1 MVEDLTAGTHGPAL
15 RGGWAFSIGAIWGLL
30 SPVIHIAM
38 MRGGVP
44 APSLDPLGV
53 LLVAVDLPFIAA
65 AGLETAIGRPSPSLL
80 EMAMVAMI
88 VGAVAVWGIV
98 RVVVLVR
105 RRSRRW

>member
-1 MVEDLTAGTHGPAL
+1 M

-38 MRGGVP
+38 MRGGLP

-53 LLVAVDLPFIAA
+53 LRVVVDLPFIAA
-65 AGLETAIGRPSPSLL
+65 VGVEVAVGRPSPALP
-80 EMAMVAMI
+80 EVAVIAMAI
-88 VGAVAVWGIV
+88 GAFAVWGIA

-105 RRSRRW
+105 RRFRRW